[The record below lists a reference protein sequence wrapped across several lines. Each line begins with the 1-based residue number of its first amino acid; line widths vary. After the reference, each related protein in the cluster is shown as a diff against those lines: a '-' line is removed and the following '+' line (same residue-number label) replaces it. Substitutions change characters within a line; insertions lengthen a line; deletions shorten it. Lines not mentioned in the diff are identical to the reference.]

1 MLLKGGKRLILNY
14 KKGDVYPMSIDRKS
28 NEYSNQEIIEKL
40 RAIIDLEES
49 KPLAERDVDLIT
61 ECVDYL
67 MELEQGVELTQEELE
82 EEKQKIYAYNK
93 NLNKPAKRLKFKGL
107 LVAACF
113 VILMLLANFAAM
125 ACGIDTISILK
136 EWGHRI
142 VEMFEGE
149 KAEYKGI
156 TIINEGES
164 ISYSS
169 NEEFVNKENLNI
181 LYPTKLPENIQII
194 QIAVSGSYDSNYNYS
209 SEFRRVFYVTNNN
222 NTNIIVNTNPN
233 VSRDFLENPNLKIE
247 TIGSYECYID
257 CFDNLI
263 QCTFI
268 YNDIT
273 YTVKTTTHDS
283 LVTIIT
289 NLKENI

>member
-1 MLLKGGKRLILNY
+1 
-14 KKGDVYPMSIDRKS
+14 MSIDRKS

-40 RAIIDLEES
+40 RVIIDLEES